1 MDTTMKLVK
10 LGREMITQA
19 EENTVFA
26 KDDKKWNTCVVAGNK
41 LTTIGTVWG
50 LQDIKDLKQLGIPY
64 ENRQLVMSMLM
75 KFGLIE

>member
-50 LQDIKDLKQLGIPY
+50 LQDVKDLKSNEREIVLEFLDLNKGI
-64 ENRQLVMSMLM
+64 LS
-75 KFGLIE
+75 

>member
-19 EENTVFA
+19 EENKVFA

-50 LQDIKDLKQLGIPY
+50 LQDIKDLKQSEREIVL
-64 ENRQLVMSMLM
+64 EFLDLN
-75 KFGLIE
+75 KGLLS

>member
-10 LGREMITQA
+10 LGREMMTQA

-50 LQDIKDLKQLGIPY
+50 LQDIKDLKQSEREIVL
-64 ENRQLVMSMLM
+64 EFLDLN
-75 KFGLIE
+75 KGLLS

>member
-50 LQDIKDLKQLGIPY
+50 LQDIKDLKQSEREIVL
-64 ENRQLVMSMLM
+64 EFLDLN
-75 KFGLIE
+75 KGLLS